1 METIK
6 NEITKIVEYYN
17 SQFLENQRKNDEEL
31 TSIIET
37 ICNKIIEQEYDFSSF
52 ESMKITQSNK
62 KREVYKYSEWSVE
75 HFLCVYLKRC
85 LDKKF
90 RVKYANR
97 NEQMHLL
104 FSTLSSLRN
113 MKDYVIVKF
122 DFENFFESISS
133 EYVYKKYIEGVQL
146 KRFQQDIFKRF
157 VNDCK
162 YCYAGINTS
171 NVFAEIIAQ
180 DFDRLIL
187 QKFKEKGL
195 IFYKRYVDDG
205 ILIFNRYI
213 KKDEIYDVIQSSI
226 EEIFKD
232 KNIVSVESC
241 VTKINENKFKY
252 ISMRTLT
259 DSGENFNFLG
269 YDFCLLTIDKKK
281 TQIKYGITSEKIEK
295 YTKKINK
302 ILSVY
307 KEDGNM
313 ELLRH
318 RIRAFAC
325 RTVYRRKRYSQ
336 LIWKSKGFSSNYCE
350 LGLYTEY
357 LDEKTEKFLK
367 EGISK
372 SFLQAGLPLPYFI
385 NGKPYSLYHCLK
397 NNTTLLF
404 EENER
409 VGITFETLKKMCRQI
424 GIHDTERKTY
434 NSLVREYLIAVKVG
448 H

>member
-1 METIK
+1 M
-6 NEITKIVEYYN
+6 
-17 SQFLENQRKNDEEL
+17 
-31 TSIIET
+31 
-37 ICNKIIEQEYDFSSF
+37 
-52 ESMKITQSNK
+52 
-62 KREVYKYSEWSVE
+62 
-75 HFLCVYLKRC
+75 
-85 LDKKF
+85 
-90 RVKYANR
+90 
-97 NEQMHLL
+97 
-104 FSTLSSLRN
+104 
-113 MKDYVIVKF
+113 
-122 DFENFFESISS
+122 
-133 EYVYKKYIEGVQL
+133 
-146 KRFQQDIFKRF
+146 
-157 VNDCK
+157 
-162 YCYAGINTS
+162 
-171 NVFAEIIAQ
+171 
-180 DFDRLIL
+180 
-187 QKFKEKGL
+187 

>member
-6 NEITKIVEYYN
+6 KELTKIVEYYN
-17 SQFLENQRKNDEEL
+17 SQFLENQRKTDEEL
-31 TSIIET
+31 SSIIET
-37 ICNKIIEQEYDFSSF
+37 TYNKIVEQDFDLSAYTP
-52 ESMKITQSNK
+52 MKLTQNNK
-62 KREVYKYSEWSVE
+62 KREVYRYTEWSVE

-90 RVKYANR
+90 KIKYSNR

-133 EYVYKKYIEGVQL
+133 EYVYEKHIQGVQL

-157 VNDCK
+157 VKDCK

-171 NVFAEIIAQ
+171 NVFAEIITQ
-180 DFDRLIL
+180 YFDRLIL
-187 QKFKEKGL
+187 QKFKDRGL

-213 KKDEIYDVIQSSI
+213 KKDEVHDII
-226 EEIFKD
+226 EMCIETIFRD
-232 KNIVSVESC
+232 QNIVTEESC
-241 VTKINENKFKY
+241 VTKINENKFQY
-252 ISMRTLT
+252 ISMRTLDGT
-259 DSGENFNFLG
+259 GKNFNFLG
-269 YDFCLLTIDKKK
+269 YDFHLSTLDNKK
-281 TQIKYGITSEKIEK
+281 TEIKYGITSEKIDK

-302 ILSVY
+302 IIYAY

-318 RIRAFAC
+318 RIRAFVC
-325 RTVYRRKRYSQ
+325 RTVYRRKKYSS

-350 LGLYTEY
+350 LGAHIES
-357 LDEKTEKFLK
+357 LDVKTEGFLK
-367 EGISK
+367 EGISDA
-372 SFLQAGLPLPYFI
+372 FLAAGLPLPYFV
-385 NGKPYSLYHCLK
+385 NGNPYSLYHSLK
-397 NNTTLLF
+397 NHTTLLF

-409 VGITFETLKKMCRQI
+409 VGITFETLKKLCGQI
-424 GIHDTERKTY
+424 GIHDVDRKTY